1 MNITSIKFYEI
12 NLSILY
18 LWFIIK
24 LIAILIS
31 SNSLLIAQPNLAI
44 DNDIIIQQDLN
55 IDDGEIPNKQPLVA
69 IDNDII
75 IQQDLNIDDGQI
87 LNQQRLEIEEYNE

>member
-1 MNITSIKFYEI
+1 MRNN
-12 NLSILY
+12 NLIL
-18 LWFIIK
+18 
-24 LIAILIS
+24 
-31 SNSLLIAQPNLAI
+31 NQQPNLAI

-55 IDDGEIPNKQPLVA
+55 IDGEIPNKQHLVA